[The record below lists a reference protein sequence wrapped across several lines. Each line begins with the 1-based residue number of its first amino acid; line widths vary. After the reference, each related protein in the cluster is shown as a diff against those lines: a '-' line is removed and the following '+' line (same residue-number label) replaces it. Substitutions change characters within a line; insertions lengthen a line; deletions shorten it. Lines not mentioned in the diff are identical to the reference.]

1 MWSSEPAKDKEA
13 NYEVQMFEKCLYQ
26 VSDGSDGRPGFR
38 STMDTAQVSALED
51 SLQSVEDGGMLTTD
65 EDGEATGGG
74 GDGF

>member
-1 MWSSEPAKDKEA
+1 
-13 NYEVQMFEKCLYQ
+13 
-26 VSDGSDGRPGFR
+26 
-38 STMDTAQVSALED
+38 MDTAQVSALED